1 MGAGRGVESP
11 VNRYSSKWV
20 VWVADE
26 VDSNDQHDDE
36 RWQISL
42 IYKQIQSLA
51 QHSSH
56 SQDMADTSGA
66 GQQTTGHLSH
76 IYI

>member
-1 MGAGRGVESP
+1 M
-11 VNRYSSKWV
+11 
-20 VWVADE
+20 VWVAGE
-26 VDSNDQHDDE
+26 VDSNDQYDDE

-56 SQDMADTSGA
+56 SQDMADTSGVS
-66 GQQTTGHLSH
+66 QQTTGHFSH
-76 IYI
+76 ISYISTTGYFDPTLFRLETE